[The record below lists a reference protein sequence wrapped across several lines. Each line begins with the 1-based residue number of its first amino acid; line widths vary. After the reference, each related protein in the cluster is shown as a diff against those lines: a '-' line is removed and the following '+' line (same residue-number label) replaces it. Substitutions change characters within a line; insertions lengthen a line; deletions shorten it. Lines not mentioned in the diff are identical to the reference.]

1 MSDFFNSG
9 WSVYIAV
16 FALAGIVFCLWLL
29 FTQRKWLHKD
39 VEVEDT
45 GHVWD
50 GNITELNTS
59 VPRWWTIMYLSFCAF
74 GLIYLILY
82 PGLGSFKGTLGYTTA
97 AKLKDDQEAMQKR
110 IEPLYA
116 KYPDMDLLDIAADA
130 DARMIGQR
138 LFLNNCAQ
146 CHGSD
151 ARGAP
156 TCPNLAD
163 SHWLY
168 GGEPEQIEQ
177 SITDGRHGVMPP
189 WKDSISP
196 DEAKDIAHYV

>member
-59 VPRWWTIMYLSFCAF
+59 VPRWWTIMYLSFYAF
-74 GLIYLILY
+74 RLIYLILY

-97 AKLKDDQEAMQKR
+97 AKLKDDQEAMQER
-110 IEPLYA
+110 IEPLYG
-116 KYPDMDLLDIAADA
+116 KYRDMDSPAVAADA
-130 DARMIGQR
+130 VGRLNGIR
-138 LFLNNCAQ
+138 LFVIHCVQ
-146 CHGSD
+146 CH
-151 ARGAP
+151 ACA
-156 TCPNLAD
+156 A
-163 SHWLY
+163 
-168 GGEPEQIEQ
+168 Q
-177 SITDGRHGVMPP
+177 
-189 WKDSISP
+189 
-196 DEAKDIAHYV
+196 